1 MQLNLKF
8 KIIIVFLVLIIAW
21 LFIRM
26 IMLLIPLVIIAVIIG
41 FIWDVADGRKEN
53 KGGRY

>member
-8 KIIIVFLVLIIAW
+8 KIIIVFLVLIIGW

-26 IMLLIPLVIIAVIIG
+26 MMLLIPLVIIAVIIG
-41 FIWDVADGRKEN
+41 FIWDVADGRGKN
-53 KGGRY
+53 KRGRY